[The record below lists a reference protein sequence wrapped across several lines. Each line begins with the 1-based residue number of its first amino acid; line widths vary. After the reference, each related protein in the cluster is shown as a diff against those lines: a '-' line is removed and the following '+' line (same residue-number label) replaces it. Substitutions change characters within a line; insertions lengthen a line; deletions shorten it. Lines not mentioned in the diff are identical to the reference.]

1 MNTTPY
7 PRFKVAGKPYPDAA
21 SAAEA
26 FHKLSNKTSYT
37 GAAIVETGEF
47 RAFELGGINAA
58 GEKYLNHL
66 HFQKD
71 AMMKEFKEAYA
82 LLINPSLGQ
91 TDVAKSTPM
100 NAQPKASAGYPQ
112 LVVGNQAFVDMKAA
126 VDAFNSMPLDKPVT
140 GAVRVQL
147 SDSRAIDVAGITA
160 NGQRYLNTLNHVDQ
174 PLLQAFQEAY
184 KDVER
189 LSSLGLKSGGI
200 EPLESRKMSDVL
212 RELSK
217 PVAHEHRHEPIL

>member
-26 FHKLSNKTSYT
+26 FHKLSNTASYT
-37 GAAIVETGEF
+37 GAAIVETEEL

-66 HFQKD
+66 YFQKD
-71 AMMKEFKEAYA
+71 PMMKAFKEAYA

-91 TDVAKSTPM
+91 AAEAKTSTL
-100 NAQPKASAGYPQ
+100 NTQPKASADYPQ
-112 LVVGNQAFVDMKAA
+112 LVVGNVAFTDMKAA
-126 VDAFNSMPLDKPVT
+126 VDAFNTMPLDKPVT

-160 NGQRYLNTLNHVDQ
+160 NGQRYLNTLNHADQ

-189 LSSLGLKSGGI
+189 LSSLGFKSSGI

-217 PVAHEHRHEPIL
+217 PVTKEHRHEPSL

>member
-7 PRFKVAGKPYPDAA
+7 PRFKIAGKPYPDAA

-26 FHKLSNKTSYT
+26 FHKLSNSTSYT
-37 GAAIVETGEF
+37 GAAIVETEAL

-66 HFQKD
+66 YFQKD
-71 AMMKEFKEAYA
+71 PMMKAFKDAYA

-91 TDVAKSTPM
+91 SAEARSTPM
-100 NAQPKASAGYPQ
+100 NTQAKSSAGYPR
-112 LVVGNQAFVDMKAA
+112 LVVGNEAFTDMKAA
-126 VDAFNSMPLDKPVT
+126 VDAFNNMPLDKPVT

-174 PLLQAFQEAY
+174 PLLQAFQDTY
-184 KDVER
+184 KDADR
-189 LSSLGLKSGGI
+189 LNSIGLKHAGI

-212 RELSK
+212 REINK
-217 PVAHEHRHEPIL
+217 PVTHEHRQEPNI